1 MVENMENMKVLTK
14 PRKLYTLSAC
24 ENLIQKYLEIGG
36 DVVTLVEGTLGLGLT
51 VCYCE
56 GYKTAVITEIPLNC
70 WESVHS
76 VRMYNHMPEKYQKK
90 LEDAEIAKMEKA

>member
-1 MVENMENMKVLTK
+1 METMKVLTK

-70 WESVHS
+70 WESAHS
-76 VRMYNHMPEKYQKK
+76 VRMYNKMPEKYQKMIDE